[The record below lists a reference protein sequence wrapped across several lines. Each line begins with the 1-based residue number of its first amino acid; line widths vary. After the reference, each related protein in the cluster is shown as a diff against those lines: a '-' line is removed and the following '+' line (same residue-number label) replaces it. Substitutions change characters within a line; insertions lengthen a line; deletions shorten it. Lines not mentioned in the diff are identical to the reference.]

1 MRKKAMSEQQKI
13 FNQKF
18 NQEQVEKAKT
28 LFIKGAM
35 NEINSSVTF
44 CAILAIL
51 ASMAVVNKGEL
62 LGIFKQVFHNNV
74 EKLKGNPELVGLP
87 EDANKIINVDASID
101 TVKATYLNV
110 VEALLKGVQDGAKE

>member
-13 FNQKF
+13 FNPKF
-18 NQEQVEKAKT
+18 NQEQVEKAKS

-87 EDANKIINVDASID
+87 EDANKIIDVDASID

>member
-1 MRKKAMSEQQKI
+1 MSEQQKI
-13 FNQKF
+13 FNPKF

-35 NEINSSVTF
+35 NEINSSITF
-44 CAILAIL
+44 CALLAIL

-87 EDANKIINVDASID
+87 EDANKVIDVDASID
-101 TVKATYLNV
+101 AVKATYLNV
-110 VEALLKGVQDGAKE
+110 VEALLEGVQNGAKE

>member
-13 FNQKF
+13 FNPKF

-44 CAILAIL
+44 CALLAIL

-87 EDANKIINVDASID
+87 EDANKIIDVDASID